1 MKKFALVGHPVAHS
15 VSPAIHRTAYKELGF
30 SHEYGLLDAPDEAS
44 VARVFDEL
52 RSGALAGVNVTVPWK
67 RLALSLADRAAP
79 SAASVG
85 AANVLAPSAAGI
97 VAHNTD
103 VPALVEELS
112 ALNRAPRGVLVLG
125 GGGAALGVVAAAR
138 AFGSARIAVSARRFT
153 GAARDAWPL
162 AQELTALGA
171 ELMEWPG
178 AGASAEFEAFAREA
192 DIVVQATSAGMHG
205 ADSGA
210 AIAEMVPW
218 GLLPAGA
225 SAYDLV
231 YNPRVTEFLRAAQA
245 ASVRSQGGLG
255 MLVRQA
261 ALSFEIWLGVRPPLE
276 PLFTAAEA
284 ALEKRSR

>member
-15 VSPAIHRTAYKELGF
+15 VSPAIHRTAYRELGL

-44 VARVFDEL
+44 VAAVFDAL
-52 RSGALAGVNVTVPWK
+52 RCGELAGVNVTVPWK
-67 RLALSLADRAAP
+67 RLALSLADHQAP

-85 AANVLAPSAAGI
+85 AANVLAPGSDGI

-103 VPALVEELS
+103 VPALVEELA
-112 ALNRAPRGVLVLG
+112 ALNPAPGGVLVLG

-138 AFGSARIAVSARRFT
+138 RFGSARVGVSARRFA
-153 GAARDAWPL
+153 GDARETWPL

-171 ELMEWPG
+171 ELVAWPAPG
-178 AGASAEFEAFAREA
+178 NEAELEAFARGA

-210 AIAEMVPW
+210 AIAAMVPW
-218 GLLPAGA
+218 RLLPQGA

-231 YNPRVTEFLRAAQA
+231 YNPRETALMRAGAARGAAVIGGLEMLVAQA
-245 ASVRSQGGLG
+245 ALQCAWWTGVTPDEAV
-255 MLVRQA
+255 LVA
-261 ALSFEIWLGVRPPLE
+261 
-276 PLFTAAEA
+276 AAEA
-284 ALEKRSR
+284 FLDEFR

>member
-15 VSPAIHRTAYKELGF
+15 VSPAIHRTAYRELGLA
-30 SHEYGLLDAPDEAS
+30 HEYGLLDAPDEAS
-44 VARVFDEL
+44 VSRIVEEL

-67 RLALSLADRAAP
+67 RLALSLADRADP

-85 AANVLAPSAAGI
+85 AANVLAPTAAGI

-112 ALNRAPRGVLVLG
+112 ALNPAPRGVLVLG

-138 AFGSARIAVSARRFT
+138 AFGSARVGVSARRFAGGT
-153 GAARDAWPL
+153 RESWPL
-162 AQELTALGA
+162 AKELTALGA
-171 ELMEWPG
+171 ELVAWP
-178 AGASAEFEAFAREA
+178 AAVDAAEFEAFARGA

-205 ADSGA
+205 ADPGT
-210 AIAEMVPW
+210 AIAAMVPW
-218 GLLPAGA
+218 RLLPAGA

-231 YNPRVTEFLRAAQA
+231 YNPRETEFLRAARA
-245 ASVRSQGGLG
+245 ASVRASGGLG

-261 ALSFEIWLGVRPPLE
+261 ALAFEIWLGVRPPLE
-276 PLFTAAEA
+276 PLFAAAEA
-284 ALEKRSR
+284 ALEKRAR

>member
-15 VSPAIHRTAYKELGF
+15 VSPAIHRTAYAELGY

-44 VARVFDEL
+44 VARVFEEL

-67 RLALSLADRAAP
+67 RLALALADGAHS
-79 SAASVG
+79 SAAAVG
-85 AANVLAPSAAGI
+85 AANVLAPSADGI

-112 ALNRAPRGVLVLG
+112 ALHPAPRGVLVLG
-125 GGGAALGVVAAAR
+125 GGGAALAVVAAAR
-138 AFGSARIAVSARRFT
+138 ASGARVGVSARRFG
-153 GAARDAWPL
+153 GAERGTWPL
-162 AQELTALGA
+162 ARELTALGA
-171 ELMEWPG
+171 ELVAWP
-178 AGASAEFEAFAREA
+178 ASGVASELEAFAHGA

-205 ADSGA
+205 GDSGA

-218 GLLPAGA
+218 RLLPAGA

-231 YNPRVTEFLRAAQA
+231 YNPRETEFLRAARA
-245 ASVRSQGGLG
+245 ASLRARGGLG

-261 ALSFEIWLGVRPPLE
+261 ALAFEIWLGVRPPLE
-276 PLFTAAEA
+276 PLFAAAEA

>member
-1 MKKFALVGHPVAHS
+1 VKKFALVGHPVAHS
-15 VSPAIHRTAYKELGF
+15 VSPAIHRTAYRELGF

-44 VARVFDEL
+44 VAAVFDAL
-52 RSGALAGVNVTVPWK
+52 RSGELAGVNVTVPWK
-67 RLALSLADRAAP
+67 RLALSLADRRAP

-85 AANVLAPSAAGI
+85 AANVLAPGSDGV

-103 VPALVEELS
+103 VPALVEELA
-112 ALNRAPRGVLVLG
+112 ALNPAPRGVLVLG

-138 AFGSARIAVSARRFT
+138 TFGSARVGVSARRFA
-153 GAARDAWPL
+153 GDARETWPL

-171 ELMEWPG
+171 ELVAWPAPG
-178 AGASAEFEAFAREA
+178 NDSEFEAFARGA

-210 AIAEMVPW
+210 AIAAMVPW
-218 GLLPAGA
+218 GLLPVGA

-231 YNPRVTEFLRAAQA
+231 YNPLETEFLRAARA
-245 ASVRSQGGLG
+245 ASVTACGGLG

-261 ALSFEIWLGVRPPLE
+261 ALAFEIWLGVRPPLE
-276 PLFTAAEA
+276 PLLAAAEA
-284 ALEKRSR
+284 ALEKRAQ

>member
-1 MKKFALVGHPVAHS
+1 VKKFALVGHPVAHS
-15 VSPAIHRTAYKELGF
+15 VSPAIHRTAYRELGF

-44 VARVFDEL
+44 VAAVFDAL
-52 RSGALAGVNVTVPWK
+52 RSGELAGVNVTVPWK
-67 RLALSLADRAAP
+67 RLALSLADRSAP

-85 AANVLAPSAAGI
+85 AANVLAPGSDGV

-103 VPALVEELS
+103 VPALVEELA
-112 ALNRAPRGVLVLG
+112 ALNPEPRGVLVLG

-138 AFGSARIAVSARRFT
+138 TFGSARVGVSARRFAG
-153 GAARDAWPL
+153 GARETWPL

-171 ELMEWPG
+171 ELVAWPAPG
-178 AGASAEFEAFAREA
+178 GDAELEAFARGA

-210 AIAEMVPW
+210 AIAAMVPW
-218 GLLPAGA
+218 GLLPEGA

-231 YNPRVTEFLRAAQA
+231 YNPRETEFLRAARA
-245 ASVRSQGGLG
+245 ASVTACGGLG

-261 ALSFEIWLGVRPPLE
+261 ALAFEIWLGVRPPLA
-276 PLFTAAEA
+276 PLLAAAEA
-284 ALEKRSR
+284 ALEKRGK